1 MTGIVRYEQGS
12 MPSGQELDTAVRIA
26 QNLAASGM
34 FKDARQAEQA
44 FAKILLGRDLGLSPT
59 QAMTSIHVVEGKPEL
74 SANLQAQLVK
84 SYRGPD
90 GERYDY
96 LVREHTDQ
104 VCEIEFRRREPGRDW
119 EPLGVERFTIEDA
132 QRAGLANRGP
142 WKTYPRNMLWA
153 RCISNGVNF
162 HCPEVARGL
171 RVFHEGEISDSIQ
184 TEPDL
189 PVAAQPAV
197 TVPVTLSDEQAE
209 TILKGV
215 RLLAEHGVKAG
226 TVLVAHGASVCDS
239 LEDTVATVPADQADE
254 LCRALSDLLDQLPD
268 GVPVDAEVIA

>member
-1 MTGIVRYEQGS
+1 MTGMNMVAGS
-12 MPSGQELDTAVRIA
+12 MPTSQELDTAVRIA

-96 LVREHTDQ
+96 VVREHTDEA
-104 VCEIEFRRREPGRDW
+104 CEIEFRRREQGGDW
-119 EPLGVERFTIEDA
+119 ETLGTERFSIEDA
-132 QRAGLANRGP
+132 KRAGLAGRGP

-153 RCISNGVNF
+153 RCVSNGVNF

-171 RVFHEGEISDSIQ
+171 RVFHEGEISGH
-184 TEPDL
+184 TEHVPDAEAE
-189 PVAAQPAV
+189 VV
-197 TVPVTLSDEQAE
+197 VPVDDKHATQIMAAVE
-209 TILKGV
+209 
-215 RLLAEHGVKAG
+215 LLAAHGVKAG
-226 TVLVAHGASVCDS
+226 TVLVAHGAILDATSI
-239 LEDTVATVPADQADE
+239 ERTVRSIPAEHAEPLLQ
-254 LCRALSDLLDQLPD
+254 ALSDMLDAVPAPVEAASIEELD
-268 GVPVDAEVIA
+268 GEVIA

>member
-1 MTGIVRYEQGS
+1 MTEIVPVQAGG
-12 MPSGQELDTAVRIA
+12 MPTGAEIDTAVRIA
-26 QNLAASGM
+26 QNLAAGGM

-44 FAKILLGRDLGLSPT
+44 FTKIMLGRDLGLSPT

-104 VCEIEFRRREPGRDW
+104 VCEIEFRRREVGGDW
-119 EPLGVERFTIEDA
+119 ETLGVERFTITDA
-132 QRAGLANRGP
+132 ERAGLAGRKGP
-142 WKTYPRNMLWA
+142 WQTYPRNMLWA

-171 RVFHEGEISDSIQ
+171 RVYHEGEISGQ
-184 TEPDL
+184 HPEPPPPPQEPDAEPVIADAIPL
-189 PVAAQPAV
+189 LGAGDRATRLATRLVAAKEAGVEGLV
-197 TVPVTLSDEQAE
+197 TMLQ
-209 TILKGV
+209 
-215 RLLAEHGVKAG
+215 
-226 TVLVAHGASVCDS
+226 AHGATDDTGWQAMCASLPANQVDSVEQQID
-239 LEDTVATVPADQADE
+239 
-254 LCRALSDLLDQLPD
+254 RLLDNLTVGP
-268 GVPVDAEVIA
+268 AA